1 MPKKTEQPKTE
12 KQNLGELWPAYA
24 QQVDRVK
31 KMRPV
36 LARLAHFNI
45 NDLCALRDII
55 DAKVESLNG
64 PELEPQGE

>member
-36 LARLAHFNI
+36 LSRMANFTVH
-45 NDLCALRDII
+45 DLCELRDIVN
-55 DAKVESLNG
+55 AKIESLA
-64 PELEPQGE
+64 EPQVDPESE